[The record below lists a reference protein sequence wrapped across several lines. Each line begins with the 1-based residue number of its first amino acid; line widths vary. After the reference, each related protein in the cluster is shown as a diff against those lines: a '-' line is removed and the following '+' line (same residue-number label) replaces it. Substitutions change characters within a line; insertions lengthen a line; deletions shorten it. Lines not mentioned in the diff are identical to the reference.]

1 MRYGRKQKLT
11 SLSGTQL
18 QAALTHLFDSDS
30 SSGASGGQGPD
41 KWEMER
47 VICLKTPPVHRLACA
62 GACAGLVR
70 AFWDHW
76 PL

>member
-41 KWEMER
+41 KWVEWR
-47 VICLKTPPVHRLACA
+47 
-62 GACAGLVR
+62 G
-70 AFWDHW
+70 
-76 PL
+76 